1 MKVIAYV
8 HVQWNDEDLK
18 LLQVRRG
25 DPQGQARV
33 EACTLLI
40 ALSTWRQILFRAQG
54 LLAVRGHALG
64 VLQDVIKL
72 KARDPIL
79 NDITGENALV
89 LAPQGGDIRAAHVW
103 SEKKETCDR
112 LSR

>member
-1 MKVIAYV
+1 MYLVV
-8 HVQWNDEDLK
+8 
-18 LLQVRRG
+18 
-25 DPQGQARV
+25 
-33 EACTLLI
+33 

-54 LLAVRGHALG
+54 RLAVKGDALN

-103 SEKKETCDR
+103 PEKNETCDM
-112 LSR
+112 LSRLKPGAKIPLRGLEDATQCTPRRVRGSLQGELL